1 MARIRRTPFAGPAPL
16 LEQFL
21 AGGFL
26 LLADSP
32 DQELV
37 LGTVGQFWKL
47 RGGPVAHVSTA
58 REFGAFYRAD
68 HAKAALNISVHP
80 WHVDQGVRL
89 RTETRVHIVDPGSR
103 RRFARYWRVISS
115 GSALIRRQWLLAIK
129 THAETLAHL
138 G

>member
-1 MARIRRTPFAGPAPL
+1 ML
-16 LEQFL
+16 LS
-21 AGGFL
+21 
-26 LLADSP
+26 DSP

-47 RGGPVAHVSTA
+47 KGGPVAHVSTA

-68 HAKAALNISVHP
+68 LAKATLNISVHP
-80 WHVDQGVRL
+80 WHVDQAVRP
-89 RTETRVHIVDPGSR
+89 RTQTRVHIVDPGAR
-103 RRFARYWRVISS
+103 REFARCWRVISP
-115 GSALIRRQWLLAIK
+115 GSALIRRHWLLAIK